1 MKTVVKQK
9 DLGLITNSQV
19 VNSEFLFSY
28 LESKQLMIL
37 NSMKDLK
44 LSAFRLIYNK
54 PDAALDEK

>member
-1 MKTVVKQK
+1 MKSVMKQK
-9 DLGLITNSQV
+9 DQGLITNSQV
-19 VNSEFLFSY
+19 LSSEFLFNY

-54 PDAALDEK
+54 PDASLD